1 MTGHLTSEMI
11 SQMTSEVSGRMPAGD
26 AAAPGV
32 RAADA
37 RACASRSSDVQQL
50 AARVARCADAADAVL
65 AGLARLELQGWQ
77 SPAGRAYRLTVSLQA
92 ASLRRSRDALLEAA
106 AVVQRH
112 AWNVALSAGRTGP

>member
-1 MTGHLTSEMI
+1 MASHI
-11 SQMTSEVSGRMPAGD
+11 NGRMPSGD

-37 RACASRSSDVQQL
+37 QACASRSSDVQQL

-77 SPAGRAYRLTVSLQA
+77 SPAGRAYRLAVSVQA
-92 ASLRRSRDALLEAA
+92 ASLRRSRDSLLEAA
-106 AVVQRH
+106 AVVRRH
-112 AWNVALSAGRTGP
+112 AWNVALSAGRAGPDG